1 VIFRVG
7 GTVIMRLP
15 VVMMMLDV
23 LVNQP
28 GVLKKRVRTRRHP
41 KGEQG

>member
-1 VIFRVG
+1 MIFHVG
-7 GTVIMRLP
+7 GTVIVRLP
-15 VVMMMLDV
+15 IVVMMLDV